1 MILDIDIVSESII
14 FNLNLVLHLLQADNP
29 TLLLHLCEGKAM
41 FACFCTL
48 YLVVTPLD
56 SVWFTEKCNHSI
68 ELFCEHKA
76 PRAIRET

>member
-1 MILDIDIVSESII
+1 MILTIDVVSDSII
-14 FNLNLVLHLLQADNP
+14 FSLNLVLHLLQADNP
-29 TLLLHLCEGKAM
+29 TLLLHWKAM
-41 FACFCTL
+41 FACFCTV

-68 ELFCEHKA
+68 ELFGEHKA